1 MRRLW
6 SREPVLTLTVVQGAI
21 GLGTAFGLGL
31 TAGQVGAIMAF
42 TASVLGWIA
51 RESVTPMATP
61 R

>member
-1 MRRLW
+1 M
-6 SREPVLTLTVVQGAI
+6 LTLTVVQGAI

-51 RESVTPMATP
+51 RESVTPMAAS